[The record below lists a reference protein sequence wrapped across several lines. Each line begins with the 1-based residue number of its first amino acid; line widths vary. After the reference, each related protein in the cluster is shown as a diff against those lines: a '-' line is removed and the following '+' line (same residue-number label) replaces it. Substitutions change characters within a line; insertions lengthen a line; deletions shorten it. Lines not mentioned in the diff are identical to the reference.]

1 MKFLKKL
8 FKKEKKPERDLAEF
22 LMDTKSKEL
31 QDMIGRAIYLANLD
45 QQKMMEK

>member
-8 FKKEKKPERDLAEF
+8 FKKQEKAPKSLSEF
-22 LMDTKSKEL
+22 VKDTNSKEL
-31 QDMIGRAIYLANLD
+31 RKLIGEAIYLANLD